1 MNGLKRVRGQEG
13 KREFKNVRK
22 MKKTDKAIERC
33 LIFSKLHITTVPR
46 AQKKKT
52 NALQV
57 PPPR

>member
-1 MNGLKRVRGQEG
+1 MFIAGVNDTA
-13 KREFKNVRK
+13 
-22 MKKTDKAIERC
+22 KK
-33 LIFSKLHITTVPR
+33 LFSGVPR